1 MHTFV
6 IFLSFLL
13 GIYSFID
20 SYTSYKKGVFKEYR
34 RMAPY
39 IYHYRGQRSFI
50 PQILLNVLLG
60 TICIGLGIWFLT
72 V

>member
-1 MHTFV
+1 MF
-6 IFLSFLL
+6 L
-13 GIYSFID
+13 GIYCFVD

-34 RMAPY
+34 KMAPY
-39 IYHYRGQRSFI
+39 IYHYKGQRSFI

-60 TICIGLGIWFLT
+60 IICIGLGLWFLT